1 LQAGGQRFESAR
13 LHGVEDVGGG
23 LPDAGVRNEGR
34 VLMAGRMLT
43 RKKMKY
49 RSLTEQIKH

>member
-1 LQAGGQRFESAR
+1 
-13 LHGVEDVGGG
+13 VGGG